1 MIEIINQILTTMML
15 LAATILI
22 ITVTIILIKH
32 GRRTEGERP
41 RPPQIRP
48 VQPQVEPTPPT
59 PPPAKPQET
68 QTTEGGTQEQKE
80 YSWVLNLDEE
90 KKATQTSSSST

>member
-1 MIEIINQILTTMML
+1 MIEIINQILTTIML

-32 GRRTEGERP
+32 HGRRPGGEEL

-48 VQPQVEPTPPT
+48 VQSQVESALPT
-59 PPPAKPQET
+59 PPPTKPQEA
-68 QTTEGGTQEQKE
+68 QTTEEDKPKPEE
-80 YSWVLNLDEE
+80 YSWILNLGKRRRKET
-90 KKATQTSSSST
+90 TQT